1 MLKWTLANRGSP
13 GKWPLKQ
20 REREREREIDDVA
33 VYYDGNLCVDAA
45 PNQPVDTRVSLFMKY
60 QSLPSDLT
68 VTVLATYYTN
78 AGQSG
83 VSSLRNILLSDNS
96 SGDALL
102 PQDPED
108 KNNWMAPW
116 KNHTYRYISF
126 CAHHSMVFYF
136 WCSVHWWKGS
146 VRFQCFK
153 ILFVKY

>member
-1 MLKWTLANRGSP
+1 M
-13 GKWPLKQ
+13 
-20 REREREREIDDVA
+20 
-33 VYYDGNLCVDAA
+33 YYDGNLCVDAA

-108 KNNWMAPW
+108 KNN
-116 KNHTYRYISF
+116 
-126 CAHHSMVFYF
+126 
-136 WCSVHWWKGS
+136 
-146 VRFQCFK
+146 
-153 ILFVKY
+153 